1 MIISAKRITAQTQIN
16 PKLCMIFGIYIAVFF
31 INGKTEV
38 RTYLKI
44 TYNKVT
50 IKYFIKI
57 E

>member
-1 MIISAKRITAQTQIN
+1 
-16 PKLCMIFGIYIAVFF
+16 MIFGIYIAVFF